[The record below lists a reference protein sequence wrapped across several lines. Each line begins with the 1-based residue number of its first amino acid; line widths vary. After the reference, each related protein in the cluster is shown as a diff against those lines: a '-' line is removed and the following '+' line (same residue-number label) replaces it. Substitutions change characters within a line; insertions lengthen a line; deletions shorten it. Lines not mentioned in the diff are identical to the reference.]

1 MLHGSEGG
9 EEVLKQHPGGRE
21 GEALVHRRGSAWI
34 AAGDLLA
41 ESVGGKADRH
51 RAAGAEAPGVRT

>member
-1 MLHGSEGG
+1 MLHRSEGG
-9 EEVLKQHPGGRE
+9 EEVLKQHPGGRD

-51 RAAGAEAPGVRT
+51 R